1 MHRLDW
7 GRETTPNLYAPADER
22 TETKLQEN

>member
-22 TETKLQEN
+22 TETKLKEN